1 MYRRQ
6 ALQVLK
12 VPSKTTNF
20 YPYTF
25 NKIRKNRS
33 ILFEGAVPLHEII
46 DNLYDFCLHFINN
59 TSKNVDTYLSIIHKV
74 AHLPR
79 PQTMPI
85 LILDGQKTKKK
96 RREKLKEELPIL
108 IEIFKSAL
116 RHFINDDNTETRNKY
131 REDSGFTKIKLAKIK
146 FETDVIPKLNS
157 LI

>member
-12 VPSKTTNF
+12 SPSKTTNY

-25 NKIRKNRS
+25 NKIRKNRT

-46 DNLYDFCLHFINN
+46 DYLYDFCLHFINN

-74 AHLPR
+74 PHLPR

-85 LILDGQKTKKK
+85 LKLDGEKTKKK
-96 RREKLKEELPIL
+96 RKEKLKEEMPIL
-108 IEIFKSAL
+108 IETIRSTI
-116 RHFINDDNTETRNKY
+116 RHFVNDDDTETKNKY
-131 REDSGFTKIKLAKIK
+131 REDSGFNKIKLAKIK
-146 FETDVIPKLNS
+146 FEMEIVPRLNT
-157 LI
+157 LV